1 MSLLDHIVN
10 CKGLKKRLFA
20 KTSVFIFLL
29 ALSSTST
36 VLGWHDETHL
46 AIAKAAGYYKWYNAT
61 GADITKIKAG
71 PIEKNNH
78 FFDNSRNI
86 VVTPELVLEQAK
98 RYNDPND
105 NEGHI
110 YGAIIES
117 LRKYIET
124 KQKGKYAEYH
134 LAFCAH
140 YIGDLSQPFHNI
152 PYDNFNKVHHNAN
165 DGVVEKEVLAKIRKI
180 KANMYPIK
188 LRPAHFEK
196 DLAQEIAK
204 IANYSRKLGYKLKK
218 EDRDLT
224 KEEAYRQLGQSA
236 SLLKAVLKYVGSLKS
251 TPNQLP

>member
-1 MSLLDHIVN
+1 MN
-10 CKGLKKRLFA
+10 FAGLKKRFFPR
-20 KTSVFIFLL
+20 TSIIIFLL
-29 ALSSTST
+29 ALSCAST
-36 VLGWHDETHL
+36 VFGWHDETHL
-46 AIAKAAGYYKWYNAT
+46 AVAKAAGYYKWYNAA
-61 GADITKIKAG
+61 GADIAKIKAG
-71 PIEKNNH
+71 SLEKNNH
-78 FFDNSRNI
+78 YFDNIQN
-86 VVTPELVLEQAK
+86 VNVTPGLVLEQAR

-117 LRKYIET
+117 LRNYIET
-124 KQKGKYAEYH
+124 KEKGKYAEYH

-196 DLAQEIAK
+196 DLAQEIAR
-204 IANYSRKLGYKLKK
+204 IANNARQLGYKLKK
-218 EDRDLT
+218 EERDLT

-236 SLLKAVLKYVGSLKS
+236 SLLKAVLKYVDSMKS
-251 TPNQLP
+251 ISHQLP

>member
-1 MSLLDHIVN
+1 MN
-10 CKGLKKRLFA
+10 FAGFKKRFSPR
-20 KTSVFIFLL
+20 TSVIIFLL
-29 ALSSTST
+29 ALSYAST
-36 VLGWHDETHL
+36 VFGWHDETHL
-46 AIAKAAGYYKWYNAT
+46 AVAKAAGYYKWYNAA

-71 PIEKNNH
+71 PIEKKNH
-78 FFDNSRNI
+78 YFDNTRK
-86 VVTPELVLEQAK
+86 VKVTPGLVLEQAK

-110 YGAIIES
+110 YGAIIKS
-117 LRKYIET
+117 LRNYIET
-124 KQKGKYAEYH
+124 KEKGNYAEYH

-165 DGVVEKEVLAKIRKI
+165 DGVVEIEAFAKISKI
-180 KANMYPIK
+180 KANMYPIE

-196 DLAQEIAK
+196 DLAKEIAR
-204 IANYSRKLGYKLKK
+204 IANYARKLGYKLKK

-236 SLLKAVLKYVGSLKS
+236 SLLKAVLKYVDSIKS
-251 TPNQLP
+251 TSHRLP